1 MRIDLL
7 KTTPDRA
14 GRYWITLETG
24 EKMGLY
30 RQTVED
36 FALYSGKELS
46 DEEWKAMRDH
56 AGQMSAKMRAVR
68 IVSASSVSKRDLEE
82 RLVRKGEA
90 PRQAK
95 EAVRWMED
103 LHLVNDRNT
112 AEQVVHSCISKGYG
126 LQRAKQ
132 ALYEKRIPREYWDE
146 ALKDYPDQMEKI
158 LSFLRS
164 RLDED
169 SDSREVKKA
178 VDALLRRGHS
188 YGTTAASRTRSARTP
203 APSWP
208 PRPPRPSRPT
218 CTPPTRA

>member
-24 EKMGLY
+24 KKMGLY

-36 FALYSGKELS
+36 FALYSGKELT
-46 DEEWKAMRDH
+46 DEEWKALQDH

-68 IVSASSVSKRDLEE
+68 IVSASSVSKRDLED
-82 RLVRKGEA
+82 RLVRKGED
-90 PRQAK
+90 PEQAK

-112 AEQVVHSCISKGYG
+112 AEAVVHSCISKGYG

-132 ALYEKRIPREYWDE
+132 ALYEKRIPKEYWDE
-146 ALKDYPDQMEKI
+146 VLEDYPDQMDKI

-164 RLDED
+164 RLDEESGD
-169 SDSREVKKA
+169 REVKRA
-178 VDALLRRGHS
+178 VDALLRRGHG
-188 YGTTAASRTRSARTP
+188 YGTIREALKKISLDSDEFTEE
-203 APSWP
+203 
-208 PRPPRPSRPT
+208 
-218 CTPPTRA
+218 

>member
-1 MRIDLL
+1 MRIDAL

-24 EKMGLY
+24 KKMALY

-46 DEEWKAMRDH
+46 DEEWKALQDH
-56 AGQMSAKMRAVR
+56 AGRISAKMRAVR
-68 IVSASSVSKRDLEE
+68 IVSASSVSKRDLQD
-82 RLVRKGEA
+82 RLVRKGED
-90 PRQAK
+90 PEQAK
-95 EAVRWMED
+95 QAVQWMED

-132 ALYEKRIPREYWDE
+132 ALYEKRIPKEYWDE
-146 ALKDYPDQMEKI
+146 ALEDYPDQMEKI

-164 RLDED
+164 RLDEESTD
-169 SDSREVKKA
+169 REVKRA

-188 YGTTAASRTRSARTP
+188 YGTIREALKIISLDSDEFTEE
-203 APSWP
+203 
-208 PRPPRPSRPT
+208 
-218 CTPPTRA
+218 